1 MHTDDGGGRGDGDRW
16 QPGGSDDGVRVA
28 PEARRART
36 PRGARVCRHRLP
48 TRLDLLLRGRA
59 RLAAHAHANRP
70 SLLTSSQA
78 NPAGLA
84 ILVACGLWA
93 YFEYKRPGGK
103 LNPNAAQ
110 YKAQQD
116 AEARRKRMS
125 EAVRLS

>member
-1 MHTDDGGGRGDGDRW
+1 M
-16 QPGGSDDGVRVA
+16 
-28 PEARRART
+28 
-36 PRGARVCRHRLP
+36 CRP
-48 TRLDLLLRGRA
+48 
-59 RLAAHAHANRP
+59 AA
-70 SLLTSSQA
+70 SQA

-125 EAVRLS
+125 EGVRLS